1 MKPDLKRLSIRSVS
15 IESVER
21 LDQLKERTR
30 LPTALLIEDGIDLLW
45 DQYEQEEEGD
55 QEIVIDC

>member
-30 LPTALLIEDGIDLLW
+30 LPMALLIEDGIDLLW
-45 DQYEQEEEGD
+45 DQYEQEEGD
-55 QEIVIDC
+55 QEIVVDC